1 MDILKFD
8 LNNGEANKSSNM
20 SNFNLT
26 ERPHDTTSGKSFFS

>member
-20 SNFNLT
+20 SNFDST
-26 ERPHDTTSGKSFFS
+26 ERLDDTK